1 MKKNKRL
8 KTGYKIAIGLIAALL
23 LIVCGFFI
31 YASDYYHGDN
41 TAITTAIKDS
51 GINISNRN
59 GDLVFDPGNTD
70 TAVIFYPG
78 GKVEYSA
85 YEPLMIKIAQ
95 KGILCILPKMP
106 YNLAVFDINAA
117 DKYISGHPE
126 ILHWYIGGHSLGGS
140 MAASYAS
147 KNTGKVEGL
156 ILLASYSA
164 ADISS
169 SGIRVMSIYGSND
182 GVLNKKSYDK
192 NKINLPANFTELVIK
207 GGNHAGFGSYGPQKG
222 DGKADITPE
231 QQQRDTAEAV
241 AGFCL
246 PVNSYEK

>member
-1 MKKNKRL
+1 MKKNGRM
-8 KTGYKIAIGLIAALL
+8 KTAYKIAIGSIASL
-23 LIVCGFFI
+23 LIFICGFFI
-31 YASDYYHGDN
+31 YASDYYHADN
-41 TAITTAIKDS
+41 TAITAAIKDS
-51 GINISNRN
+51 GINISNGN
-59 GDLVFDPGNTD
+59 SALVFDPGNAG

-85 YEPLMIKIAQ
+85 YAPLMIKIAQ

-169 SGIRVMSIYGSND
+169 SGMRVMSIYGSND
-182 GVLNKKSYDK
+182 GVLNKESYEK
-192 NKINLPANFTELVIK
+192 NKINLPAYFTELVIK
-207 GGNHAGFGSYGPQKG
+207 GGNHAGFGSYGSQKG
-222 DGKADITPE
+222 DGKAGITSE

-241 AGFCL
+241 AGFCI
-246 PVNSYEK
+246 PAKGY